1 MITAEFFLISI
12 LIQEKAPPSPPP
24 QTTTQIK
31 DDEKTTTSRST
42 PSGKEPVIK
51 EENKQES
58 MSLLLPKLIR
68 AERTKKPPRAIWP
81 RWYPPTGIKMLCSLN
96 FSFEECR

>member
-1 MITAEFFLISI
+1 MVLTQMLIF
-12 LIQEKAPPSPPP
+12 QEKSLPAHSPPAP
-24 QTTTQIK
+24 VTTQIK
-31 DDEKTTTSRST
+31 EEEKTPRST
-42 PSGKEPVIK
+42 PFGKEPMIK

-81 RWYPPTGIKMLCSLN
+81 RWYPPTGKNTLLFWC
-96 FSFEECR
+96 F